1 VFDAPSKSLNLVLAG
16 ACALFAAAI
25 AVRAI
30 PPAQSVAPQDVVEE
44 APHIAEPM
52 QFLGSGAKLRAAEL
66 DAWISADRR
75 SRFKALRELAFH
87 LDGCPDTRAWLDSVE
102 GQRLERMLGELRSGK
117 REEAFAALALTFQL
131 ARATEWKPGILT
143 KTSSANVER
152 LASLFQD
159 WLRTW
164 GEKSA
169 KDSLLAEPAT
179 AAVLVYGRLM
189 RVAQRA
195 PMLGTSDAP
204 YKRAQTF
211 LGDLL
216 GEGRS
221 RRTAL
226 GERMQA
232 RSSAAI
238 ARLSSADDALR
249 GLDEEALVMFPDLN
263 GACDK

>member
-1 VFDAPSKSLNLVLAG
+1 MTLALAG
-16 ACALFAAAI
+16 ACVLFVAAI

-30 PPAQSVAPQDVVEE
+30 PPAQRVAPQDVVEE
-44 APHIAEPM
+44 TPHIVEPM

-75 SRFKALRELAFH
+75 GRFKALRELAFH
-87 LDGCPDTRAWLDSVE
+87 VGGCPGTRAWLDGVE
-102 GQRLERMLGELRSGK
+102 GQRFERLLGELRSGK

-131 ARATEWKPGILT
+131 ARATEWKPGIVMN
-143 KTSSANVER
+143 TSSANVER

-169 KDSLLAEPAT
+169 NDSLLAEPAA

-195 PMLGTSDAP
+195 PVLGTSDAP
-204 YKRAQTF
+204 YKRAQMF

-226 GERMQA
+226 GECMQA
-232 RSSAAI
+232 HSSAAI
-238 ARLSSADDALR
+238 SRLSSADDALR
-249 GLDEEALVMFPDLN
+249 GLDEEALVLFPDLT
-263 GACDK
+263 GACEK